1 MTLNAYLPAS
11 FVMLNIH
18 ISTNA
23 SFMLDE
29 MFQLKTSKFSIFLKY
44 ENSYHVHT
52 KNMAKFEIFSW
63 NHFIKHKSL
72 TILTNCTFS
81 SHLFLKLFLCKEGKF
96 ISKDFLR
103 IEHLLIVHLFDKR
116 MIFNAIGFQKF
127 HVGYLESLP
136 NWLSNELSLKW
147 RKLVSQTSSGTE
159 GGETMEP

>member
-1 MTLNAYLPAS
+1 
-11 FVMLNIH
+11 MLNIH
-18 ISTNA
+18 ISTNT

-103 IEHLLIVHLFDKR
+103 IEHLLIVHFFHKR
-116 MIFNAIGFQKF
+116 MIFDPISLQEF
-127 HVGYLESLP
+127 HISHLKC
-136 NWLSNELSLKW
+136 LSDRLSDELGL
-147 RKLVSQTSSGTE
+147 
-159 GGETMEP
+159 